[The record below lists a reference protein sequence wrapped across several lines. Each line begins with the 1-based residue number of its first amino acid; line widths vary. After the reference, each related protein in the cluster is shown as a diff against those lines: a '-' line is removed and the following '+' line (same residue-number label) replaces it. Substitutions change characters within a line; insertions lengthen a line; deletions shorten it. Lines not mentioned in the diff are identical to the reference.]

1 MVFGMLA
8 LTVAALFAGAALYV
22 SFVEHPARAELDD
35 RAQLQQ
41 WKPAYARGA
50 VMQASLAL
58 IGFVLGTTAWWSLH
72 DWRWLTGAV
81 LLLAAWPYTLLLI
94 MPTNNA
100 LKKLSLA
107 AAGPASRALLGRW
120 GRLHFGRTALGV
132 LATAL
137 FLAAST
143 SP

>member
-1 MVFGMLA
+1 MLFGMLA

-58 IGFVLGTTAWWSLH
+58 IGFVLGAAAWWSLH
-72 DWRWLTGAV
+72 DWRWLAGAV

-100 LKKLSLA
+100 LKAVSPA
-107 AAGPASRALLGRW
+107 AAGPASRALLERW
-120 GRLHFGRTALGV
+120 GRLHLGRTALGV

-137 FLAAST
+137 FLAAAT
-143 SP
+143 S

>member
-8 LTVAALFAGAALYV
+8 LTVAALFAGAAIYV

-41 WKPAYARGA
+41 WKPSYTRGA
-50 VMQASLAL
+50 AMQASLAL
-58 IGFVLGTTAWWSLH
+58 IGFVLGAAAWWTLH
-72 DWRWLTGAV
+72 DWRWLAGAV

-94 MPTNNA
+94 MPTNRA
-100 LKKLSLA
+100 LKGLSLTE
-107 AAGPASRALLGRW
+107 AGHSSRVMLERW
-120 GRLHFGRTALGV
+120 GRLHLGRTALGV
-132 LATAL
+132 LATLL

-143 SP
+143 S

>member
-1 MVFGMLA
+1 MVFGALA
-8 LTVAALFAGAALYV
+8 LTVAALFAGAAIYV

-58 IGFVLGTTAWWSLH
+58 IGSVLGAASWWSLH
-72 DWRWLTGAV
+72 DWRWLAGAV

-107 AAGPASRALLGRW
+107 EAGPASRALLSRW
-120 GRLHFGRTALGV
+120 GRLHLGRTALGV

-137 FLAAST
+137 FLAATTAS
-143 SP
+143 